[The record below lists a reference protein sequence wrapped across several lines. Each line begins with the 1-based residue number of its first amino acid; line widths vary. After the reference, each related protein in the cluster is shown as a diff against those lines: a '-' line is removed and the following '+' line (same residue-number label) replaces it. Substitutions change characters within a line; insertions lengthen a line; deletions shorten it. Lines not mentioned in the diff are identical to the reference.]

1 MPPIQPR
8 SLGGGDKE
16 LRPIGVGPGV
26 GHGKHPL
33 CVGNLEVLVIKFLAP
48 FGQSAGSISP
58 SEVAALDHEVRNDS
72 MEWRALVRQLSGS
85 VLSDKIVS
93 SAQFEEILYGFG
105 GGFAEESDGDGGL
118 DFFVV
123 DGDGDGDAFVDGGV
137 LGGDSGEGG
146 G

>member
-48 FGQSAGSISP
+48 FGQPAGSISP

-72 MEWRALVRQLSGS
+72 MERRALVRQLSGS

-93 SAQFEEILYGFG
+93 SAQFEEILDGFG